1 MTKNL
6 QLNIRI
12 DNSTRES
19 LELLCSHWNVSEAEA
34 ITTLVQDAIAKLD
47 VRRVKVTAFNTGA
60 VATGLYFPDK
70 DSVRVGKNE
79 YEHPTVLGEFDVYIE
94 HW

>member
-1 MTKNL
+1 MKNL

-19 LELLCSHWNVSEAEA
+19 LDLLRTHWNASESEI
-34 ITTLVQDAIAKLD
+34 ITTLIQDAISKLSI
-47 VRRVKVTAFNTGA
+47 RRVKVTAFNTGA
-60 VATGLYFPDK
+60 EAIGLYFPDK
-70 DSVRVGKNE
+70 DVVRVGQNE

-94 HW
+94 HF